1 MNTFTRAVFL
11 TASAAL
17 MTLTACDLR
26 GRPSSDAEDIT
37 YLVDPARIA
46 AADLSHERSRPG
58 EATRRKSL
66 PRWEVELFARTLLG
80 ECGRCSDAEVLAI
93 SRVIL
98 NRHESGRW
106 GREIG
111 DVVTFERNG
120 TYAFSTWDPRQ
131 NKLEA
136 VGAHVDRSPAFAR
149 MKELA
154 SRAWQTH
161 RSTPDPTCGAV
172 HFYHPSSM
180 RPMGRVPRWAK
191 GKRTKK
197 IGSAVFV
204 LGRAGGT
211 GCGTTP

>member
-1 MNTFTRAVFL
+1 MNTFTRTFL
-11 TASAAL
+11 FTFTAL

-37 YLVDPARIA
+37 HLVNPTRLA
-46 AADLSHERSRPG
+46 AADSLHERSKPG

-80 ECGRCSDAEVLAI
+80 ECGRCGDAEVLAI

-98 NRHESGRW
+98 NRHETGRW
-106 GREIG
+106 GHEIG
-111 DVVTFERNG
+111 DVVTFERSG
-120 TYAFSTWDPRQ
+120 VYAFSTWDTRQ
-131 NKLEA
+131 NKWEA
-136 VGAHVDRSPAFAR
+136 VGSHVDRSPAFAR
-149 MKELA
+149 MKDLA

-161 RSTPDPTCGAV
+161 HSTPDPTCGAV
-172 HFYHPSSM
+172 HFYHPSAM
-180 RPMGRVPRWAK
+180 RPVGRVPKWAK

-204 LGRAGGT
+204 LGQSGGT
-211 GCGTTP
+211 GCGTLQ